1 MRAVVFLTAG
11 FASGLGLMLYLDS
24 WLLRG
29 VGLVILLGLCL
40 VLRDRSPSI
49 QRILISLAGCI
60 LGILWLAGYQARYLS
75 AVAPLDGTAAHCVIR
90 AEDYSRETAY
100 GLALDGSTEL
110 NGKSYRVAAYLD
122 GTDGF
127 SPGDTVEGDFRL
139 SLTTD
144 EGENPSSYYPGK
156 GIFLRAYQKGE
167 IVRRA
172 GERRLSNFPARLR
185 YGIGQMLDRFLSGD
199 CAAFARALLLGD
211 TSKLSYALDTRL
223 KVTGIRHVAAVSGL
237 HISIFFAIVCT
248 MTFRKRYLTAVF
260 GLPLLLLFAAVA
272 GFTPSVNRAC
282 IMCGLMVLAQLFSR
296 EYDGPTALAFSAL
309 VLLVQNPYVIS
320 SVSFQL
326 SVASVAGI
334 LAAAPG
340 IQGYFA
346 RFFPNGKS
354 RKSRFLQAAATGVPV
369 SLSSQVFTLPLC
381 AYYFGAVSL
390 VGILTNLLVLWVIG
404 PIFWGLIVLCLC
416 GSFSSWLA
424 GIVGF
429 LVSVPIRYVLLV
441 VRLLA
446 ACPLAAV
453 YTKSPY
459 IVAWLVLVYV
469 LLGLFLLA
477 GKRRPGLYA
486 CCCTQGLCAALI
498 AAWWEPLT
506 SDMSFTML
514 DVGQGQ
520 CLLLRS
526 GSQVYVVDCGGDSDT
541 KTADI
546 AAETLLSRG
555 FSHVDGLILTHLD
568 RDHAGAAENFL
579 SRIQTGFLILP
590 NTAETLEVP
599 AGTESVYASQELSI
613 GGEKGILRIFPP
625 VYAAD
630 HNEMSLCVL
639 FDTEK
644 CDILITGDRNGF
656 GERSLLRNAEI
667 PEADILVAGHHG
679 AKSSTCQELLDAVR
693 PKIVCISAGEG
704 NPYGHPA
711 PELLKRLT
719 DFGCAVYRT
728 DQNGTITIRR

>member
-1 MRAVVFLTAG
+1 MRFVLFLAAG
-11 FASGLGLMLYLDS
+11 FAAGLGAMLYLDS
-24 WLLRG
+24 WVLRLVFMAG
-29 VGLVILLGLCL
+29 VLGLCFA
-40 VLRDRSPSI
+40 LRGRGSRT
-49 QRILISLAGCI
+49 QGILIPLAGCVA
-60 LGILWLAGYQARYLS
+60 GILWLFGYQSLYS
-75 AVAPLDGTAAHCVIR
+75 TPVKGLDNTVVHCVIR

-100 GLALDGSTEL
+100 GLALDGTTEL
-110 NGKSYRVAAYLD
+110 GGKTYRVAAYLD
-122 GTDGF
+122 GTEGF
-127 SPGDTVEGDFRL
+127 VPGEIVEGDFRL
-139 SLTTD
+139 RLTTGD
-144 EGENPSSYYPGK
+144 GENPSAYYSGK
-156 GIFLRAYQKGE
+156 GIFLTAYQKGE

-172 GERRLSNFPARLR
+172 GERTLSNLPARLR
-185 YGIGQMLDRFLSGD
+185 HHIGLVLDRYLTGD

-237 HISIFFAIVCT
+237 HISIFFAIICT

-282 IMCGLMVLAQLFSR
+282 IMCALMLLAQLFSR
-296 EYDGPTALAFSAL
+296 EYDGPTALAVSVLAL
-309 VLLVQNPYVIS
+309 LLWNPYTLC

-334 LAAAPG
+334 FAAAPG
-340 IQGYFA
+340 IQNYFSKYL
-346 RFFPNGKS
+346 PKGKS
-354 RKSRFLQAAATGVPV
+354 RKSRFLHGIASGVSV

-404 PIFWGLIVLCLC
+404 PIFCGLIVLCLC
-416 GSFSSWLA
+416 GSFSVGLA
-424 GIVGF
+424 GIVGWV
-429 LVSVPIRYVLLV
+429 VSVPIRYVLLV
-441 VRLLA
+441 VKILA

-459 IVAWLVLVYV
+459 IVAWLVLVYL

-486 CCCTQGLCAALI
+486 CCCALGLCAALI

-506 SDMSFTML
+506 GDMAFTVL

-520 CLLLRS
+520 CLLLRA

-546 AAETLLSRG
+546 AAETLLSQG
-555 FSHVDGLILTHLD
+555 FSHVDGMILTHPD

-579 SRIQTGFLILP
+579 SRIRTEFVILP
-590 NTAETLEVP
+590 DTTETLEVP
-599 AGTESVYASQELSI
+599 AGTRVIRAQSELSI
-613 GGEKGILRIFPP
+613 TGEKGNLRTFPP
-625 VYAAD
+625 VYAASG
-630 HNEMSLCVL
+630 NEMSLCVL

-667 PEADILVAGHHG
+667 PEVDVLVAGHHG
-679 AKSSTCQELLDAVR
+679 AKSSTCQELLEAVR
-693 PKIVCISAGEG
+693 PEIVCISAGEG

-711 PELLKRLT
+711 PELLTRLAE
-719 DFGCAVYRT
+719 FGCTVYRT

>member
-1 MRAVVFLTAG
+1 MRAVVFFTAG

-29 VGLVILLGLCL
+29 LGLVILLGLCL
-40 VLRDRSPSI
+40 VLGDRSPSI

-60 LGILWLAGYQARYLS
+60 LGILWLTGYQAHYLS

-127 SPGDTVEGDFRL
+127 SPGDTIEGDFRL

-156 GIFLRAYQKGE
+156 GIFLRAYQKGK
-167 IVRRA
+167 ITRRA
-172 GERRLSNFPARLR
+172 GERSLSNFPARLR

-248 MTFRKRYLTAVF
+248 MTFRKRYLTAAL
-260 GLPLLLLFAAVA
+260 GLPLLVLFAAVA

-309 VLLVQNPYVIS
+309 ALLVQNPYVIS

-334 LAAAPG
+334 FAAAPG
-340 IQGYFA
+340 IQGYFT
-346 RFFPNGKS
+346 RFLPKGKS
-354 RKSRFLQAAATGVPV
+354 RKSRFLQAAASGVSV

-390 VGILTNLLVLWVIG
+390 VGILTNLLVLWIIG

-429 LVSVPIRYVLLV
+429 VVSVPIRYVLLV

-477 GKRRPGLYA
+477 EKRRPGLYA
-486 CCCTQGLCAALI
+486 CCCTLGLCAALI

-506 SDMSFTML
+506 ADVSFTML

-579 SRIQTGFLILP
+579 SRIQTGFVILP

-644 CDILITGDRNGF
+644 CDILITGDRDGF
-656 GERSLLRNAEI
+656 GERSLLRNADI

-679 AKSSTCQELLDAVR
+679 AKSSTCQELLEAVR
-693 PKIVCISAGEG
+693 PEIVCISAGEG

-719 DFGCAVYRT
+719 DFGCTVYRT

>member
-1 MRAVVFLTAG
+1 MRAVVFVTAG

-29 VGLVILLGLCL
+29 LGLVILLGLCL

-60 LGILWLAGYQARYLS
+60 LGILWLTGYQAHYLS
-75 AVAPLDGTAAHCVIR
+75 AVAPLDGTVAHCVIR

-100 GLALDGSTEL
+100 GLALDGSMKL

-127 SPGDTVEGDFRL
+127 SPGDTVEGDFHL

-167 IVRRA
+167 INRRA
-172 GERRLSNFPARLR
+172 GERNLSNLPARLR
-185 YGIGQMLDRFLSGD
+185 HHIGLVLDRYLSGD

-237 HISIFFAIVCT
+237 HISIFFAIICT
-248 MTFRKRYLTAVF
+248 MTFRKRYLTAAL
-260 GLPLLLLFAAVA
+260 GLPLLVLFAAVA

-309 VLLVQNPYVIS
+309 VLLMQNPYVIS

-334 LAAAPG
+334 FAAAPG

-346 RFFPNGKS
+346 RFLPKGKS
-354 RKSRFLQAAATGVPV
+354 RKSRFLQAATSGVSV

-429 LVSVPIRYVLLV
+429 VVSVPIRYVLLV

-477 GKRRPGLYA
+477 EKRRPGLYA
-486 CCCTQGLCAALI
+486 CCCTLGLCAALI

-579 SRIQTGFLILP
+579 SRIQTGFVIFP
-590 NTAETLEVP
+590 NTAETPEVP

-613 GGEKGILRIFPP
+613 GGEKGTLRIFPP

-679 AKSSTCQELLDAVR
+679 SRSSTCQELLEAVK
-693 PKIVCISAGEG
+693 PEIVCISAGEG

>member
-1 MRAVVFLTAG
+1 MRAVVFVTAG

-29 VGLVILLGLCL
+29 LGLVILLGLCL
-40 VLRDRSPSI
+40 VLGDRSASI

-60 LGILWLAGYQARYLS
+60 LGILWLTGYQARYLS
-75 AVAPLDGTAAHCVIR
+75 AVAPLDGTVAHCVIR

-100 GLALDGSTEL
+100 GLALDGTLKL

-127 SPGDTVEGDFRL
+127 SPGDTVEGDFCL

-156 GIFLRAYQKGE
+156 GIFLRTYQKGE
-167 IVRRA
+167 ITRRA

-237 HISIFFAIVCT
+237 HISIFFAIICT

-334 LAAAPG
+334 FAAAPG

-346 RFFPNGKS
+346 RFLPKEKS
-354 RKSRFLQAAATGVPV
+354 RKSRFFQAAASGVSV

-390 VGILTNLLVLWVIG
+390 VGILTNLLVLWIIG

-416 GSFSSWLA
+416 GSFSPWLA

-469 LLGLFLLA
+469 LLGLFLFA

-486 CCCTQGLCAALI
+486 CCCTLGLCAALI

-506 SDMSFTML
+506 ADVSFTML

-579 SRIQTGFLILP
+579 SRIQTGFVILP
-590 NTAETLEVP
+590 NTAETLDVP
-599 AGTESVYASQELSI
+599 AGTKSVYASQKLSI
-613 GGEKGILRIFPP
+613 EGEKGILRIFPP

-679 AKSSTCQELLDAVR
+679 SRSSTCQELLEAVK
-693 PKIVCISAGEG
+693 PEIVCISAGEG

-719 DFGCAVYRT
+719 DFGCTVYRT

>member
-1 MRAVVFLTAG
+1 MRAVAFFTAG
-11 FASGLGLMLYLDS
+11 FASGMGLMLYSDS
-24 WLLRG
+24 WAFRII
-29 VGLVILLGLCL
+29 GLAVLLCL
-40 VLRDRSPSI
+40 CFALRSRGTRM
-49 QRILISLAGCI
+49 QGILIPLAGFVV
-60 LGILWLAGYQARYLS
+60 GVLWLAGYQAHYLS
-75 AVAPLDGTAAHCVIR
+75 VVAPLDGTVAHCVIR

-100 GLALDGSTEL
+100 GLALDGTL
-110 NGKSYRVAAYLD
+110 KFNGKSYRVAAYLD
-122 GTDGF
+122 ETEEF
-127 SPGDTVEGDFRL
+127 VPGNTVEGDFRL

-167 IVRRA
+167 ITRRA
-172 GERRLSNFPARLR
+172 GERSLSNFPARLR
-185 YGIGQMLDRFLSGD
+185 HGIGQMLDRFLSGD

-211 TSKLSYALDTRL
+211 TSRLSYALDTRL

-237 HISIFFAIVCT
+237 HISIFFAIICT
-248 MTFRKRYLTAVF
+248 VTFRKRYLTAVF

-334 LAAAPG
+334 FAAAPG
-340 IQGYFA
+340 IQSYFA
-346 RFFPNGKS
+346 RFLPKGKS
-354 RKSRFLQAAATGVPV
+354 RKSRFLQAAASGVSV

-390 VGILTNLLVLWVIG
+390 VGILTNLLVLWIIG
-404 PIFWGLIVLCLC
+404 PIFWGLIALCLC

-486 CCCTQGLCAALI
+486 CCCTLGLCAALI

-506 SDMSFTML
+506 ADVSFTML

-579 SRIQTGFLILP
+579 SRIQTGFVILP
-590 NTAETLEVP
+590 NTAETLKVP
-599 AGTESVYASQELSI
+599 AGTKSVYASRELSI

-679 AKSSTCQELLDAVR
+679 AKSSTCQELLEAVR
-693 PKIVCISAGEG
+693 PEIVCISAGEG

-719 DFGCAVYRT
+719 DFGCTVYRT

>member
-1 MRAVVFLTAG
+1 
-11 FASGLGLMLYLDS
+11 MLYLDS

-29 VGLVILLGLCL
+29 LGLVILLGLCL
-40 VLRDRSPSI
+40 VLGDRSASI

-60 LGILWLAGYQARYLS
+60 LGILWLTGYQARYLS

-100 GLALDGSTEL
+100 GLALDGTL
-110 NGKSYRVAAYLD
+110 KFNGKTYRVAAYLD
-122 GTDGF
+122 GTDVF
-127 SPGDTVEGDFRL
+127 SPGDTIEGDFRL

-167 IVRRA
+167 ITRRA
-172 GERRLSNFPARLR
+172 GEHRLSNFPARLR
-185 YGIGQMLDRFLSGD
+185 YGISRMLDRFLSGD

-248 MTFRKRYLTAVF
+248 MTFRKRYLTAAL
-260 GLPLLLLFAAVA
+260 GLPLLVLFAAVA

-334 LAAAPG
+334 FTAAPG
-340 IQGYFA
+340 IQGYFT
-346 RFFPNGKS
+346 RFLPKGKS
-354 RKSRFLQAAATGVPV
+354 RKSRFLQAAASGVSV

-390 VGILTNLLVLWVIG
+390 VGILTNLLVLWIIG
-404 PIFWGLIVLCLC
+404 PIFWGLIALCLC

-453 YTKSPY
+453 YTKIPY

-486 CCCTQGLCAALI
+486 CCCTLGLCAALI

-526 GSQVYVVDCGGDSDT
+526 GSQIYVVDCGGDSDT

-579 SRIQTGFLILP
+579 SRIQTGFVILP
-590 NTAETLEVP
+590 NTAETLDVP
-599 AGTESVYASQELSI
+599 AGTKSVYASQELSI

-644 CDILITGDRNGF
+644 CDILITGDRSSF

-693 PKIVCISAGEG
+693 PEIVCISAGEG

>member
-1 MRAVVFLTAG
+1 MRAVVFVTAG

-29 VGLVILLGLCL
+29 LGLVILLGLCL
-40 VLRDRSPSI
+40 VLGDRSASI

-60 LGILWLAGYQARYLS
+60 LGILWLTGYQARYLS
-75 AVAPLDGTAAHCVIR
+75 VVAPLDGMVTHCVIR

-100 GLALDGSTEL
+100 GLALDGSTKL

-127 SPGDTVEGDFRL
+127 SPGDTIEGDFRL

-167 IVRRA
+167 ITRRA
-172 GERRLSNFPARLR
+172 GERNLSNLPARLR

-248 MTFRKRYLTAVF
+248 MTFRKRYLTAAL
-260 GLPLLLLFAAVA
+260 GLPLLVLFAAVA

-334 LAAAPG
+334 FAVAPG
-340 IQGYFA
+340 IQGYFT
-346 RFFPNGKS
+346 RFLPKGKS
-354 RKSRFLQAAATGVPV
+354 RKSRFLQAAASGVSV

-390 VGILTNLLVLWVIG
+390 VGILTNLLVLWIIG

-416 GSFSSWLA
+416 GSFSPWLA

-459 IVAWLVLVYV
+459 IVAWLVLVYL

-486 CCCTQGLCAALI
+486 CCCTLGLCAALI

-579 SRIQTGFLILP
+579 SRIRTGFVILP
-590 NTAETLEVP
+590 NTAETLDVP

-644 CDILITGDRNGF
+644 CDILITGDRSSF

-679 AKSSTCQELLDAVR
+679 AKSSTCQELLEAIR
-693 PKIVCISAGEG
+693 PEIVCISAGEG

>member
-1 MRAVVFLTAG
+1 
-11 FASGLGLMLYLDS
+11 MLYLDS

-40 VLRDRSPSI
+40 VLEDRSTSI

-60 LGILWLAGYQARYLS
+60 LGILWLTGYQAHYLS
-75 AVAPLDGTAAHCVIR
+75 AVAPLDGTAAHCVVR

-127 SPGDTVEGDFRL
+127 SPGDTIEGDFRL

-167 IVRRA
+167 ITRRA
-172 GERRLSNFPARLR
+172 GERNLSNLPARLR
-185 YGIGQMLDRFLSGD
+185 HHIGLVLDRYLSGD

-248 MTFRKRYLTAVF
+248 MTFRKRYLSAVF

-334 LAAAPG
+334 FAAAPG
-340 IQGYFA
+340 IQGYFT
-346 RFFPNGKS
+346 RFLPKEKS
-354 RKSRFLQAAATGVPV
+354 RKSRFLQAAASGVSV

-390 VGILTNLLVLWVIG
+390 VGILTNLLVLWIIG

-486 CCCTQGLCAALI
+486 CCCTLGLCAALI

-579 SRIQTGFLILP
+579 SRIQTGFVILP
-590 NTAETLEVP
+590 NTAETLDVP

-613 GGEKGILRIFPP
+613 GGEKGILRIFPS

-679 AKSSTCQELLDAVR
+679 AKSSTCQELLEAVR

>member
-1 MRAVVFLTAG
+1 MRFVVFFTAG
-11 FASGLGLMLYLDS
+11 FASGLGLMLYMDS

-29 VGLVILLGLCL
+29 IGLLVLLGLCIA
-40 VLRDRSPSI
+40 LRGRGTAVW
-49 QRILISLAGCI
+49 RILISLAGCAV
-60 LGILWLAGYQARYLS
+60 GVLWLAGYQARYLS
-75 AVAPLDGTAAHCVIR
+75 AVESLDGTVAHCVIQ

-100 GLALDGSTEL
+100 GLALDGTTSI
-110 NGKSYRVAAYLD
+110 NGKTYRVAAYLD
-122 GTDGF
+122 RTEGF

-139 SLTTD
+139 GLTTE

-167 IVRRA
+167 ITRKT
-172 GERRLSNFPARLR
+172 GERTLSNLPARLR
-185 YGIGQMLDRFLSGD
+185 FEIGRRLDRFLSGD
-199 CAAFARALLLGD
+199 CAAFGRALLLGD
-211 TSKLSYALDTRL
+211 TSRLSYALDTRL

-237 HISIFFAIVCT
+237 HISIFFAIICS
-248 MTFRKRYLTAVF
+248 MTAAF
-260 GLPLLLLFAAVA
+260 GLPLLVLFAAVA

-282 IMCGLMVLAQLFSR
+282 IMCGMMVLAQLFSR
-296 EYDGPTALAFSAL
+296 EYDGPTALAVSAL

-334 LAAAPG
+334 FAAAPG

-346 RFFPNGKS
+346 RFLPKGKS
-354 RKSRFLQAAATGVPV
+354 RKSRFFHGIASGVSV

-404 PIFWGLIVLCLC
+404 PIFCGLIVLCLC
-416 GSFSSWLA
+416 GSVSAWLA

-429 LVSVPIRYVLLV
+429 VVSIPIRYVLLV
-441 VRLLA
+441 VRILA

-459 IVAWLVLVYV
+459 IVAWLVMVYL

-486 CCCTQGLCAALI
+486 CCCALGLCAALI
-498 AAWWEPLT
+498 AGWWEPMT
-506 SDMSFTML
+506 SDMAFTVL

-520 CLLLRS
+520 CLLLRA

-541 KTADI
+541 KTADT
-546 AAETLLSRG
+546 AAETLLSQG

-579 SRIQTGFLILP
+579 SRIRTDVVILP
-590 NTAETLEVP
+590 NTAKELDIP
-599 AGTESVYASQELSI
+599 ARTKTVYASSELAMN
-613 GGEKGILRIFPP
+613 GEKGTVRIFPP
-625 VYAAD
+625 VYAASG
-630 HNEMSLCVL
+630 NEMSLCVL

-644 CDILITGDRNGF
+644 CDILITGDRDGF
-656 GERSLLRNAEI
+656 GERSLLRNADI
-667 PEADILVAGHHG
+667 PEVDVLVAGHHG
-679 AKSSTCQELLDAVR
+679 SKSSTCQELLDAVR
-693 PKIVCISAGEG
+693 PEIVCISAGEG

-711 PELLKRLT
+711 PELLERLADARCT
-719 DFGCAVYRT
+719 VYRT

>member
-1 MRAVVFLTAG
+1 MRNLVFFTAG
-11 FASGLGLMLYLDS
+11 FAAGLGLMLCMDS

-29 VGLVILLGLCL
+29 IGLLALLGLCL
-40 VLRDRSPSI
+40 ALRGRGTAVR
-49 QRILISLAGCI
+49 RILISLAGCVA
-60 LGILWLAGYQARYLS
+60 GGLWLSGYQAHYLS
-75 AVAPLDGTAAHCVIR
+75 AVEPLDGTVVHCVIQ

-100 GLALDGSTEL
+100 GLALDGTTRI
-110 NGKSYRVAAYLD
+110 NGKTYRVAAYLD
-122 GTDGF
+122 GTEGF

-139 SLTTD
+139 GLTTD
-144 EGENPSSYYPGK
+144 EGENPSDYDSGK

-167 IVRRA
+167 ITRQT
-172 GERRLSNFPARLR
+172 GERTLSNLPARLR
-185 YGIGQMLDRFLSGD
+185 FGIGGMLDRFLSGD

-211 TSKLSYALDTRL
+211 TSRLSYALDTRL

-237 HISIFFAIVCT
+237 HISIFFAILCS
-248 MTFRKRYLTAVF
+248 MTFRKRYLTAAF
-260 GLPLLLLFAAVA
+260 GLPLLALFAAVA

-309 VLLVQNPYVIS
+309 VLLVQNPYVIN

-326 SVASVAGI
+326 SAASVAGI
-334 LAAAPG
+334 FAGAPG
-340 IQGYFA
+340 IQGCFA
-346 RFFPNGKS
+346 RFLPKGKS
-354 RKSRFLQAAATGVPV
+354 RKSRFWHGIASGVSV
-369 SLSSQVFTLPLC
+369 SLSSQLFTLPLC

-390 VGILTNLLVLWVIG
+390 VGILTNLLVFWVIG

-416 GSFSSWLA
+416 GCFSAGLA

-429 LVSVPIRYVLLV
+429 AVSIPIRYVLLV
-441 VRLLA
+441 VKLLA

-459 IVAWLVLVYV
+459 IVAWLALVYL
-469 LLGLFLLA
+469 LLGLFLLG

-486 CCCTQGLCAALI
+486 CCCALGLCAALI
-498 AAWWEPLT
+498 AGWCEPLT
-506 SDMSFTML
+506 GDMAFTVL

-520 CLLLRS
+520 CLLLRA

-546 AAETLLSRG
+546 ASETLLSQG

-579 SRIQTGFLILP
+579 SRIRTDVVILP
-590 NTAETLEVP
+590 ETAVTLDIP
-599 AGTESVYASQELSI
+599 AHTKSVYASSVLEM
-613 GGEKGILRIFPP
+613 KGNKGTVRIFPP
-625 VYAAD
+625 VFAASG
-630 HNEMSLCVL
+630 NEMSLCVL

-644 CDILITGDRNGF
+644 CDILITGDRDDF
-656 GERSLLRNAEI
+656 GERSLLRNADI
-667 PEADILVAGHHG
+667 PEVDVLVAGHHG
-679 AKSSTCQELLDAVR
+679 AKSSTCQELLEAVR
-693 PKIVCISAGEG
+693 PQIVCISAGQG

-711 PELLKRLT
+711 PELLERLAE
-719 DFGCAVYRT
+719 FGCTVYRT

>member
-1 MRAVVFLTAG
+1 MRALVFFTAG
-11 FASGLGLMLYLDS
+11 FASILGLMLYMDS

-29 VGLVILLGLCL
+29 IGLLVLLGLCL
-40 VLRDRSPSI
+40 ALRGRGTAA
-49 QRILISLAGCI
+49 QRALIFLAGCI
-60 LGILWLAGYQARYLS
+60 AGVLWLSGYQTHYLS
-75 AVAPLDGTAAHCVIR
+75 AVEPLDGTVAHCVIQ

-100 GLALDGSTEL
+100 GLALDGTTQI
-110 NGKSYRVAAYLD
+110 NGKTYRVAAYLD
-122 GTDGF
+122 ETKGF
-127 SPGDTVEGDFRL
+127 SPGDTVAGDFRL
-139 SLTTD
+139 RLTTD

-167 IVRRA
+167 ITRKT
-172 GERRLSNFPARLR
+172 GERTLSNLPARIR
-185 YGIGQMLDRFLSGD
+185 FEIGRRLDRFLSGD
-199 CAAFARALLLGD
+199 CAAFGRALLLGD
-211 TSKLSYALDTRL
+211 TSRLSYALDTRL

-237 HISIFFAIVCT
+237 HISIFFAIICS
-248 MTFRKRYLTAVF
+248 MTFRKRYFTAAF
-260 GLPLLLLFAAVA
+260 GLPLLVLFAAVA

-282 IMCGLMVLAQLFSR
+282 IMCGLMILAQLFSR

-334 LAAAPG
+334 FAAAPG
-340 IQGYFA
+340 MQGYFA
-346 RFFPNGKS
+346 RFLPKGKS
-354 RKSRFLQAAATGVPV
+354 WKSRFLHGIASGASV

-404 PIFWGLIVLCLC
+404 PIFCGLIVLCLC
-416 GSFSSWLA
+416 GSVSVWLA
-424 GIVGF
+424 GM
-429 LVSVPIRYVLLV
+429 VSWVVSIPIRYVLLV
-441 VRLLA
+441 VKLLA

-459 IVAWLVLVYV
+459 IVAWLVLVYL

-486 CCCTQGLCAALI
+486 CCCALGLCAALI
-498 AAWWEPLT
+498 AAWWEPMT
-506 SDMSFTML
+506 SDMAFTVL

-520 CLLLRS
+520 CLLLRA

-546 AAETLLSRG
+546 AAETLLSQG
-555 FSHVDGLILTHLD
+555 FSHVDGLILTHPD

-579 SRIQTGFLILP
+579 SRIRTDVVILP
-590 NTAETLEVP
+590 NTARELDIPARTKTVYASSVLEMKSVKGKVRIFP
-599 AGTESVYASQELSI
+599 SVYAAS
-613 GGEKGILRIFPP
+613 G
-625 VYAAD
+625 
-630 HNEMSLCVL
+630 NEMSLCVL

-644 CDILITGDRNGF
+644 CDILITGDRDGF
-656 GERSLLRNAEI
+656 GERSLLRNADI
-667 PEADILVAGHHG
+667 PEADVLVAGHHG
-679 AKSSTCQELLDAVR
+679 AKSSTCQELLEAVR
-693 PKIVCISAGEG
+693 PEIVCISVGEG
-704 NPYGHPA
+704 NSYGHPA
-711 PELLKRLT
+711 PELLERLR
-719 DFGCAVYRT
+719 DFGCTVYRT

>member
-1 MRAVVFLTAG
+1 MRAVVFVTAG

-24 WLLRG
+24 WLLR
-29 VGLVILLGLCL
+29 VLALVILLGLCL
-40 VLRDRSPSI
+40 VLGDRSPSI

-60 LGILWLAGYQARYLS
+60 LGILWLTGYQAHYLS
-75 AVAPLDGTAAHCVIR
+75 AVAPLDGTAAHCLIR

-127 SPGDTVEGDFRL
+127 SPGDTIEGDFRL

-167 IVRRA
+167 ITRRA

-185 YGIGQMLDRFLSGD
+185 FAIGRMLDRFLSGD

-334 LAAAPG
+334 FAVAPG
-340 IQGYFA
+340 IQGYFT
-346 RFFPNGKS
+346 RFLPKGKS
-354 RKSRFLQAAATGVPV
+354 RKSRFLQAAASGVSV

-390 VGILTNLLVLWVIG
+390 VGILTNLLVLWIIG

-416 GSFSSWLA
+416 GSFSPWLA

-453 YTKSPY
+453 YTRSPY

-486 CCCTQGLCAALI
+486 CCCTLGLCAALI

-520 CLLLRS
+520 CLLLRA

-579 SRIQTGFLILP
+579 SRIQTGFVILP

-599 AGTESVYASQELSI
+599 ADTKSVYASQELSI

-693 PKIVCISAGEG
+693 PEIVCISAGEG

-711 PELLKRLT
+711 PELLMRLT

>member
-1 MRAVVFLTAG
+1 MRAVVFVTAG

-29 VGLVILLGLCL
+29 LGLVILLGLCL
-40 VLRDRSPSI
+40 VLGDRSALI
-49 QRILISLAGCI
+49 QRVLISLAGCI
-60 LGILWLAGYQARYLS
+60 LGILWLTGYQAHYLS

-122 GTDGF
+122 GTDGV

-156 GIFLRAYQKGE
+156 GVFLRAYQKGE
-167 IVRRA
+167 ITRRA
-172 GERRLSNFPARLR
+172 GERNLSNLPARLR
-185 YGIGQMLDRFLSGD
+185 HHIGLVLDRYLSGD

-334 LAAAPG
+334 FAAAPG

-346 RFFPNGKS
+346 RFLPKGKS
-354 RKSRFLQAAATGVPV
+354 RKSRFLQAVASGVSV

-390 VGILTNLLVLWVIG
+390 VGILTNLLVLWIIG

-416 GSFSSWLA
+416 GSFSPWLA

-459 IVAWLVLVYV
+459 IVAWLVLVYL

-477 GKRRPGLYA
+477 GKRRPVLYA
-486 CCCTQGLCAALI
+486 CCCTLGLCAALI

-506 SDMSFTML
+506 ADVSFTML

-579 SRIQTGFLILP
+579 SRIQTGFVILP
-590 NTAETLEVP
+590 NTAETLKVP
-599 AGTESVYASQELSI
+599 AGTKSVYASQELSI

-656 GERSLLRNAEI
+656 GERSLLRNADI

-679 AKSSTCQELLDAVR
+679 AKSSTCQDLLEAVR
-693 PKIVCISAGEG
+693 PEIVCISAGEG

>member
-1 MRAVVFLTAG
+1 MRAVVFVTAG

-29 VGLVILLGLCL
+29 LGLVILLGLCL
-40 VLRDRSPSI
+40 VLGDRSALI
-49 QRILISLAGCI
+49 QRVLISLAGCI
-60 LGILWLAGYQARYLS
+60 LGILWLTGYQARYLS
-75 AVAPLDGTAAHCVIR
+75 VVAPLDGTAAHCVIR

-100 GLALDGSTEL
+100 GLALDGTLKL
-110 NGKSYRVAAYLD
+110 NGRSYRVAAYLD

-167 IVRRA
+167 ITRRA
-172 GERRLSNFPARLR
+172 GERNLSNLPARLR
-185 YGIGQMLDRFLSGD
+185 HHIGLVLDRYLSGD

-334 LAAAPG
+334 FAAAPG
-340 IQGYFA
+340 IQSYFA
-346 RFFPNGKS
+346 RFLPKGKS
-354 RKSRFLQAAATGVPV
+354 RKSRFLQAAASGLSV

-390 VGILTNLLVLWVIG
+390 VGILTNLLVLWIIA

-416 GSFSSWLA
+416 GSFSPWLA

-469 LLGLFLLA
+469 VLGLFLLA

-486 CCCTQGLCAALI
+486 CCCTLGLCAALI

-526 GSQVYVVDCGGDSDT
+526 GSQIYVVDCGGDSDT

-579 SRIQTGFLILP
+579 SRIQTGFVILP

-679 AKSSTCQELLDAVR
+679 AKNSTCQELLEAVR
-693 PKIVCISAGEG
+693 PEIVCISAGEG

>member
-1 MRAVVFLTAG
+1 M
-11 FASGLGLMLYLDS
+11 
-24 WLLRG
+24 
-29 VGLVILLGLCL
+29 
-40 VLRDRSPSI
+40 
-49 QRILISLAGCI
+49 
-60 LGILWLAGYQARYLS
+60 
-75 AVAPLDGTAAHCVIR
+75 
-90 AEDYSRETAY
+90 
-100 GLALDGSTEL
+100 
-110 NGKSYRVAAYLD
+110 
-122 GTDGF
+122 
-127 SPGDTVEGDFRL
+127 
-139 SLTTD
+139 
-144 EGENPSSYYPGK
+144 
-156 GIFLRAYQKGE
+156 
-167 IVRRA
+167 
-172 GERRLSNFPARLR
+172 
-185 YGIGQMLDRFLSGD
+185 
-199 CAAFARALLLGD
+199 
-211 TSKLSYALDTRL
+211 
-223 KVTGIRHVAAVSGL
+223 AAVSGL

-248 MTFRKRYLTAVF
+248 VTFRKRYLTAVF

-334 LAAAPG
+334 FAVAPG
-340 IQGYFA
+340 IQGYFT
-346 RFFPNGKS
+346 RFLPKGKS
-354 RKSRFLQAAATGVPV
+354 RKSRFLQAAASGVSV

-404 PIFWGLIVLCLC
+404 PIFWGLIILCLC

-441 VRLLA
+441 ARLLA

-459 IVAWLVLVYV
+459 IVAWLVLVYL

-486 CCCTQGLCAALI
+486 CCCTLGLCAALI

-506 SDMSFTML
+506 ADVSFTML

-579 SRIQTGFLILP
+579 SRIQTGFVILP
-590 NTAETLEVP
+590 NTAETLDVP

-679 AKSSTCQELLDAVR
+679 AKSSTCQELLEAVR

>member
-1 MRAVVFLTAG
+1 MRAVVFFTAG
-11 FASGLGLMLYLDS
+11 FASGLGLTLYLDS
-24 WLLRG
+24 LLLRG
-29 VGLVILLGLCL
+29 LGLVILLGLCL
-40 VLRDRSPSI
+40 VLGDRSALI
-49 QRILISLAGCI
+49 QRVLISLAGCI
-60 LGILWLAGYQARYLS
+60 LGILWLTGYQARYLS
-75 AVAPLDGTAAHCVIR
+75 AVAPLDGTVAHCVIR

-100 GLALDGSTEL
+100 GLALDGTLKL

-122 GTDGF
+122 ETDGF
-127 SPGDTVEGDFRL
+127 SPGDTIEGDFRL

-167 IVRRA
+167 ITRRE

-248 MTFRKRYLTAVF
+248 MTFRKRYLTAAL
-260 GLPLLLLFAAVA
+260 GLPLLVLFAAVA
-272 GFTPSVNRAC
+272 GLTPSVNRAC

-334 LAAAPG
+334 FAAAPG
-340 IQGYFA
+340 IQSYFA
-346 RFFPNGKS
+346 RFLPKGKS
-354 RKSRFLQAAATGVPV
+354 RKSRFLQAAASGVSV

-390 VGILTNLLVLWVIG
+390 VGILTNLLVLWIIG

-486 CCCTQGLCAALI
+486 CCCTLGLCAALI

-579 SRIQTGFLILP
+579 SRIQTGFVILP

-599 AGTESVYASQELSI
+599 AGTKSVYASQELSI

-644 CDILITGDRNGF
+644 CDILITGDRSSF
-656 GERSLLRNAEI
+656 GERSLLRNADI

-679 AKSSTCQELLDAVR
+679 AKSSTCQELLEAVR

>member
-1 MRAVVFLTAG
+1 MRAVVFVTAG

-29 VGLVILLGLCL
+29 LALVILLGLCL
-40 VLRDRSPSI
+40 VLGGRSASI

-60 LGILWLAGYQARYLS
+60 LGILWLTGYQARYLS

-127 SPGDTVEGDFRL
+127 SPGDTIEGDFRL

-167 IVRRA
+167 ITRRA
-172 GERRLSNFPARLR
+172 GERNLSNLPARLR
-185 YGIGQMLDRFLSGD
+185 HHIGLVLDRYLSGD

-309 VLLVQNPYVIS
+309 VLLAQNPYVIS

-334 LAAAPG
+334 FAAAPG

-346 RFFPNGKS
+346 RFLPKGKS
-354 RKSRFLQAAATGVPV
+354 RKSRFLQAAASGVSV

-390 VGILTNLLVLWVIG
+390 VGIFTNLLVLWIIA
-404 PIFWGLIVLCLC
+404 PIFWGLIALCLC
-416 GSFSSWLA
+416 GSFSPWLA
-424 GIVGF
+424 GIAGF

-486 CCCTQGLCAALI
+486 CCCTLGLCAALI

-546 AAETLLSRG
+546 AAETLLSWG
-555 FSHVDGLILTHLD
+555 FSHVDGLILIHLD

-579 SRIQTGFLILP
+579 SRIRTGFVILP

-599 AGTESVYASQELSI
+599 AGTKSVYASQELSI

-679 AKSSTCQELLDAVR
+679 AKSSTCQELLEAVR
-693 PKIVCISAGEG
+693 PEIVCISAGVG

>member
-1 MRAVVFLTAG
+1 MRAVVFVTAG

-29 VGLVILLGLCL
+29 LGLVILLGLCL
-40 VLRDRSPSI
+40 VLRDRSAPI

-60 LGILWLAGYQARYLS
+60 LGILWLTGYQAHYLS
-75 AVAPLDGTAAHCVIR
+75 VVAPLDGTVAHCVIR

-100 GLALDGSTEL
+100 GLALDGTLKL

-127 SPGDTVEGDFRL
+127 SPGDTIEGDFRL

-167 IVRRA
+167 ITRRA
-172 GERRLSNFPARLR
+172 GERNLSNLPARLR
-185 YGIGQMLDRFLSGD
+185 HHIGLVLDRHLSGD

-211 TSKLSYALDTRL
+211 TPKLSYALDTRL

-334 LAAAPG
+334 FAAAPG
-340 IQGYFA
+340 IQGYLA
-346 RFFPNGKS
+346 RFLPEEKS
-354 RKSRFLQAAATGVPV
+354 RKSRFLQAAASGVSV

-390 VGILTNLLVLWVIG
+390 VGILTNLLVLWIIG

-416 GSFSSWLA
+416 GSFSPWLA
-424 GIVGF
+424 GIVGS

-486 CCCTQGLCAALI
+486 CCCTLGLCAALI

-506 SDMSFTML
+506 ADVSFTML

-579 SRIQTGFLILP
+579 SRIQTGFVILP
-590 NTAETLEVP
+590 NTAETLDVP

-656 GERSLLRNAEI
+656 GERSLLRNADI

-679 AKSSTCQELLDAVR
+679 AKSSTCQELLEAVR

>member
-1 MRAVVFLTAG
+1 MRIMVFFTAG
-11 FASGLGLMLYLDS
+11 FASGLGLMLYSDS

-29 VGLVILLGLCL
+29 VGLLVLLGLCL
-40 VLRDRSPSI
+40 ALRGRGRAV
-49 QRILISLAGCI
+49 QRILIFLAGCA
-60 LGILWLAGYQARYLS
+60 LGTLWLSGYQAHYLS
-75 AVAPLDGTAAHCVIR
+75 KVAPLDGTVTHCVIR

-100 GLALDGSTEL
+100 GLALDGSMEFG
-110 NGKSYRVAAYLD
+110 GKTYRVAAYLD
-122 GTDGF
+122 GTEDF
-127 SPGDTVEGDFRL
+127 VPGDTVEGDFRL

-144 EGENPSSYYPGK
+144 AGENPSSYYPGK

-167 IVRRA
+167 ITRRA
-172 GERRLSNFPARLR
+172 GEQTLSNFPARLR
-185 YGIGQMLDRFLSGD
+185 FAIGRRLDEFLSGD

-248 MTFRKRYLTAVF
+248 MTFRKRYLTAAL
-260 GLPLLLLFAAVA
+260 GLPLLVLFAAVA

-296 EYDGPTALAFSAL
+296 EYDGPTALAVSAL

-334 LAAAPG
+334 FAAAPG
-340 IQGYFA
+340 IQNYFA
-346 RFFPNGKS
+346 KYLPKGKS
-354 RKSRFLQAAATGVPV
+354 RKSRFLHGIASGVSV
-369 SLSSQVFTLPLC
+369 SLSAQVFTLPLC
-381 AYYFGAVSL
+381 AYYFGTVSL
-390 VGILTNLLVLWVIG
+390 VGVLTNLLVLWVIG
-404 PIFWGLIVLCLC
+404 PIFCGLIALCLC
-416 GSFSSWLA
+416 AGLSAGLA
-424 GIVGF
+424 GIVGW
-429 LVSVPIRYVLLV
+429 LVSIPIRYVLLV
-441 VRLLA
+441 VKLLA

-459 IVAWLVLVYV
+459 IVAWLVLVYL

-486 CCCTQGLCAALI
+486 CCCALGLCAALI
-498 AAWWEPLT
+498 AAWWEPMT

-520 CLLLRS
+520 CLLLRA
-526 GSQVYVVDCGGDSDT
+526 GSQVYVVDCGGDSNT
-541 KTADI
+541 RTADI

-555 FSHVDGLILTHLD
+555 FSHVDGLILTHPD

-579 SRIQTGFLILP
+579 SRIRTEVVILP
-590 NTAETLEVP
+590 DTAVNLDIP
-599 AGTESVYASQELSI
+599 APTRRVYAASELCFA
-613 GGEKGILRIFPP
+613 GKKGTVRIFPP
-625 VYAAD
+625 VYAASG
-630 HNEMSLCVL
+630 NEMSLCVL

-644 CDILITGDRNGF
+644 CDILITGDRDGF
-656 GERSLLRNAEI
+656 GERSLLRNADI
-667 PEADILVAGHHG
+667 PEADVLVAGHHG
-679 AKSSTCQELLDAVR
+679 AKSSTCQELLEAVK

-711 PELLKRLT
+711 PELLERLA
-719 DFGCAVYRT
+719 DFGCAVCRT

>member
-1 MRAVVFLTAG
+1 MRTVVFVTAG
-11 FASGLGLMLYLDS
+11 FASGLWLMLYLDS

-29 VGLVILLGLCL
+29 LGLIILLGLCL
-40 VLRDRSPSI
+40 VLGDRSASI
-49 QRILISLAGCI
+49 QRILISLAGCT
-60 LGILWLAGYQARYLS
+60 LGILWLTGYQAHYLS
-75 AVAPLDGTAAHCVIR
+75 VVAPLDGTAAHCVIR

-127 SPGDTVEGDFRL
+127 SPGDTVEGDFCL

-167 IVRRA
+167 ITRRA

-248 MTFRKRYLTAVF
+248 MTFRKRYLTAAL
-260 GLPLLLLFAAVA
+260 GLPLLVLFAAVA

-334 LAAAPG
+334 FAAAPG
-340 IQGYFA
+340 IQGYFT
-346 RFFPNGKS
+346 RFLPKGKS
-354 RKSRFLQAAATGVPV
+354 RKSRFFQAAATGVSV

-459 IVAWLVLVYV
+459 IVAWLVLVYL

-486 CCCTQGLCAALI
+486 CCCTLGLCAALI

-506 SDMSFTML
+506 ADVSFTML

-555 FSHVDGLILTHLD
+555 FSHVDALILTHPD

-579 SRIQTGFLILP
+579 SRIRTEVVILP
-590 NTAETLEVP
+590 NTAVNLDIP
-599 AGTESVYASQELSI
+599 ARTRTVYASSELCFT
-613 GGEKGILRIFPP
+613 GEKGTVRIFPP
-625 VYAAD
+625 VYAATD
-630 HNEMSLCVL
+630 NEMSLCVL

-679 AKSSTCQELLDAVR
+679 AKSSTCQELLEAVK
-693 PKIVCISAGEG
+693 PEIVCISAGEG

-719 DFGCAVYRT
+719 DFGCTVYRT

>member
-1 MRAVVFLTAG
+1 MRFVVFFTAG
-11 FASGLGLMLYLDS
+11 FASGLGLMLYMDS

-29 VGLVILLGLCL
+29 IGLLVLLGLCL
-40 VLRDRSPSI
+40 ALRGRGTAA
-49 QRILISLAGCI
+49 QRVLISLAGCAV
-60 LGILWLAGYQARYLS
+60 GVLWLAGYQARYLS
-75 AVAPLDGTAAHCVIR
+75 AVEPLDGTIAHCVIQ

-100 GLALDGSTEL
+100 GLALDGTTEI
-110 NGKSYRVAAYLD
+110 NGKTYRVAAYLD
-122 GTDGF
+122 GTEGF

-139 SLTTD
+139 GLTTE

-156 GIFLRAYQKGE
+156 GIFLRAYQKSD
-167 IVRRA
+167 ITRRT
-172 GERRLSNFPARLR
+172 GERTLSNLPARLR
-185 YGIGQMLDRFLSGD
+185 FEIGRRLDRFLSGD
-199 CAAFARALLLGD
+199 CAAFGRALLLGD

-237 HISIFFAIVCT
+237 HISVFFAIICS
-248 MTFRKRYLTAVF
+248 MTFRKRYLTAAF
-260 GLPLLLLFAAVA
+260 GLPLLVLFAAVA

-334 LAAAPG
+334 FAAAPG

-346 RFFPNGKS
+346 RYIPKGKS
-354 RKSRFLQAAATGVPV
+354 RKSRFLHGIASGVSV

-404 PIFWGLIVLCLC
+404 PIFCGLIVLCLC
-416 GSFSSWLA
+416 GSVSAWLA
-424 GIVGF
+424 GIVGWV
-429 LVSVPIRYVLLV
+429 VSIPIRYVLLV
-441 VRLLA
+441 VKLLA

-459 IVAWLVLVYV
+459 IVAWLVMVYL

-486 CCCTQGLCAALI
+486 CCALGLCAALI
-498 AAWWEPLT
+498 AGWWEPMT
-506 SDMSFTML
+506 SDMAFTVL

-520 CLLLRS
+520 CLLLRA

-546 AAETLLSRG
+546 AAETLLSQG

-579 SRIQTGFLILP
+579 SRIRTDVVILP
-590 NTAETLEVP
+590 NTAKELNIP
-599 AGTESVYASQELSI
+599 AYTKTVYASSELAMN
-613 GGEKGILRIFPP
+613 GEKGTVRIFPP
-625 VYAAD
+625 VYAASG
-630 HNEMSLCVL
+630 NEMSLCVL

-644 CDILITGDRNGF
+644 CDILITGDRDGF

-667 PEADILVAGHHG
+667 PEVDVLVAGHHG

-693 PKIVCISAGEG
+693 PEIVCISAGEG

-711 PELLKRLT
+711 PELLERLADARCT
-719 DFGCAVYRT
+719 VYRT

>member
-1 MRAVVFLTAG
+1 MRAVVFVTAG

-29 VGLVILLGLCL
+29 LGLVILLGLCL
-40 VLRDRSPSI
+40 VLGDRSASI

-60 LGILWLAGYQARYLS
+60 LGILWLTGYQARYLS

-100 GLALDGSTEL
+100 GLALDGTL
-110 NGKSYRVAAYLD
+110 KFNGKTYRVAAYLD
-122 GTDGF
+122 GTDVF
-127 SPGDTVEGDFRL
+127 SPGDTIEGDFRL

-167 IVRRA
+167 ITRRA
-172 GERRLSNFPARLR
+172 GEHRLSNFPARLR
-185 YGIGQMLDRFLSGD
+185 YGISRMLDRFLSGD

-248 MTFRKRYLTAVF
+248 MTFRKRYLTAAL
-260 GLPLLLLFAAVA
+260 GLPLLVLFAAVA

-334 LAAAPG
+334 FTAAPG
-340 IQGYFA
+340 IQGYFT
-346 RFFPNGKS
+346 RFLPKGKS
-354 RKSRFLQAAATGVPV
+354 RKSRFLQAAASGVSV

-390 VGILTNLLVLWVIG
+390 VGILTNLLVLWIIG
-404 PIFWGLIVLCLC
+404 PIFWGLIALCLC

-453 YTKSPY
+453 YTKIPY

-486 CCCTQGLCAALI
+486 CCCTLGLCAALI

-526 GSQVYVVDCGGDSDT
+526 GSQIYVVDCGGDSDT

-579 SRIQTGFLILP
+579 SRIQTGFVILP
-590 NTAETLEVP
+590 NTAETLDVP
-599 AGTESVYASQELSI
+599 AGTKSVYASQELSI

-644 CDILITGDRNGF
+644 CDILITGDRSSF

-693 PKIVCISAGEG
+693 PEIVCISAGEG

>member
-1 MRAVVFLTAG
+1 MRNLVFFTAG
-11 FASGLGLMLYLDS
+11 FASILGLMLYIDS

-29 VGLVILLGLCL
+29 MGLLALLGLCL
-40 VLRDRSPSI
+40 ALRGRGTAVQSVLI
-49 QRILISLAGCI
+49 TLAGCI
-60 LGILWLAGYQARYLS
+60 AGALWLSGYQAHYLS
-75 AVAPLDGTAAHCVIR
+75 NVGPLDGTVAHCVIQ

-100 GLALDGSTEL
+100 GLALDGTTQI
-110 NGKSYRVAAYLD
+110 NGKTYRVAAYLD
-122 GTDGF
+122 ETKGF

-167 IVRRA
+167 ITRRA
-172 GERRLSNFPARLR
+172 GERTLSNFPARLR
-185 YGIGQMLDRFLSGD
+185 FEIGRRLDRFLSGD

-237 HISIFFAIVCT
+237 HISIFFAIICS
-248 MTFRKRYLTAVF
+248 MTFRKRYLTAAF
-260 GLPLLLLFAAVA
+260 GLPLLVLFAAVA

-282 IMCGLMVLAQLFSR
+282 IMCGLMVLSQFFSR

-334 LAAAPG
+334 FAAAPG

-346 RFFPNGKS
+346 RFLPKGKS
-354 RKSRFLQAAATGVPV
+354 RKSRFFHGIASGVSV

-404 PIFWGLIVLCLC
+404 PIFCGLIVLCLC
-416 GSFSSWLA
+416 GSFSAWLA
-424 GIVGF
+424 GIVGWV
-429 LVSVPIRYVLLV
+429 VSIPIRYVLLV
-441 VRLLA
+441 VRILA

-459 IVAWLVLVYV
+459 IVAWLAMVYL

-477 GKRRPGLYA
+477 GRRRPGLYG
-486 CCCTQGLCAALI
+486 CCCALGLCAALI
-498 AAWWEPLT
+498 AAWWEPMT
-506 SDMSFTML
+506 SDMAFTVL

-520 CLLLRS
+520 CLLLRA

-546 AAETLLSRG
+546 AAETLLSQG
-555 FSHVDGLILTHLD
+555 FSHVDGLILTHTD
-568 RDHAGAAENFL
+568 RDHAGAAEDFL
-579 SRIQTGFLILP
+579 SRIRSDVVILP
-590 NTAETLEVP
+590 NAAKELDIP
-599 AGTESVYASQELSI
+599 AHTKVVYASSELSI
-613 GGEKGILRIFPP
+613 AGEKGNLRIFPP
-625 VYAAD
+625 VYAASG
-630 HNEMSLCVL
+630 NEMSLCVL

-644 CDILITGDRNGF
+644 CDILITGDRDGF
-656 GERSLLRNAEI
+656 GERSLLRNADI
-667 PEADILVAGHHG
+667 PEVDVLVAGHHG

-693 PKIVCISAGEG
+693 PEIVCISAGEG

-711 PELLKRLT
+711 PELLERLADARCT
-719 DFGCAVYRT
+719 VYRT